1 MSKPLLEIE
10 KNKMDRQKTIL
21 IVDDEEDIL
30 GLVEFHVQQQGYKT
44 LKAASG
50 ETALKLA
57 RNEKPDLVILDL
69 MLPGIGGLDVCKYLK
84 SEPSTAHVPIIM
96 LTAKGEETDIV
107 KGLELGADDYVTK
120 PFSPKVLMA
129 RLKSVIRRKDG
140 SADGKT
146 GLSHYREITIDPGR
160 RKIKVAETTIELTY
174 TEFEILQF
182 LCTHPGW
189 VFTRNDIVDNV
200 HGDNYPVTD
209 RSVDVQI
216 VGLRKKLGAAGK
228 YIETVRG
235 VGYRMQEL

>member
-1 MSKPLLEIE
+1 ME
-10 KNKMDRQKTIL
+10 KQKTVL

-30 GLVEFHVQQQGYKT
+30 GLVDFHVKQQGYKT
-44 LKAASG
+44 LRAASG

-57 RNEKPDLVILDL
+57 RNEMPNLIVLDL
-69 MLPGIGGLDVCKYLK
+69 MLPGIGGLDVCKLLK
-84 SEPSTAHVPIIM
+84 SESATAQIPIIM

-107 KGLELGADDYVTK
+107 RGLELGADDYVTK

-129 RLKSVIRRKDG
+129 RLNSVIRRKNG
-140 SADGKT
+140 ATVQSPLVT
-146 GLSHYREITIDPGR
+146 YREISIDSGR
-160 RKIKVAETTIELTY
+160 RKVTVGGHIKELTF
-174 TEFEILQF
+174 TEFEILRF
-182 LCTHPGW
+182 LCEHPGW

-209 RSVDVQI
+209 RSIDVQI

-235 VGYRMQEL
+235 VGYRMREL

>member
-1 MSKPLLEIE
+1 ME
-10 KNKMDRQKTIL
+10 KQKAVL

-30 GLVEFHVQQQGYKT
+30 GLVEFHVKQQGYKT
-44 LKAASG
+44 LTAGSG

-57 RNEKPDLVILDL
+57 RNEKPDLIILDL
-69 MLPGIGGLDVCKYLK
+69 MLPGIDGLDVCKYLK
-84 SEPSTAHVPIIM
+84 TEPATAQIPIIM
-96 LTAKGEETDIV
+96 LTARGEETDIV

-120 PFSPKVLMA
+120 PFSPKILMA
-129 RLKSVIRRKDG
+129 RLNSVIRRKN
-140 SADGKT
+140 SVSERT
-146 GLSHYREITIDPGR
+146 QLTRYREITIDPGK
-160 RKIKVAETTIELTY
+160 RKVTINNQSTELTF
-174 TEFEILQF
+174 TEFEILHF

-209 RSVDVQI
+209 RSIDVQI
-216 VGLRKKLGAAGK
+216 VGLRKKLGTAGK